1 MRLRSFVRP
10 AIEPAS
16 GPPTLDRTEP
26 VARLHLVPPHEHCW
40 QLRTVEYDDTLE
52 VRRYECETCDDV
64 LFR

>member
-10 AIEPAS
+10 SIEPGQGLPAL
-16 GPPTLDRTEP
+16 GRTEP
-26 VARLHLVPPHEHCW
+26 VARLRLVQPHEHCW
-40 QLRTVEYDDTLE
+40 QLRTVEYDDALE